1 MLMMTIAGGIAYTY
15 KNYELKKKK
24 YGSIGDVFTDAVKT
38 FKRDLRLIK
47 PPKTFVFTPEASN
60 MELRDMK
67 QDNRE
72 SMKVRSQLEDRLSQ
86 RLIDDYF

>member
-1 MLMMTIAGGIAYTY
+1 MLLMAVAGGVAYTY
-15 KNYELKKKK
+15 KNYELKRRR
-24 YGSIGDVFTDAVKT
+24 YGNIGDVFTDAVKT

-60 MELRDMK
+60 MELQDMK
-67 QDNRE
+67 E
-72 SMKVRSQLEDRLSQ
+72 VRRQSQVVHNQLQDRLSR